1 MTHRAEQIQQQFA
14 SRAPVYEEKAA
25 WIVDPTL
32 LGRFVEM
39 ARVGPDGVLLDVC
52 CGTGLVG
59 AGFHGRVARRVGLDL
74 TAQMMDQGRDRLDE
88 WVQGSADAMPFNDAT
103 FDIAVI
109 RQALHFVDSPVGVAR
124 EMYRV
129 LRPGGQA
136 VIGHR
141 VPHGPADAAWWE
153 KVNRAKQP
161 LIKNLLR
168 AEDLT
173 DIMTQAGFV
182 DLETSEV
189 RVWESI
195 QLWMDSPEAC
205 AASEEVFAL
214 YHAAPPEVAS
224 LRGISITD
232 REIRDCWRW
241 VLVSGR
247 KG

>member
-1 MTHRAEQIQQQFA
+1 MTNRTEQIQQQFA

-25 WIVDPTL
+25 WIIDPDL

-39 ARVGPDGVLLDVC
+39 ARVGPDAQLLDVC

-59 AGFHGRVARRVGLDL
+59 AGFKGRVARRVGLDL
-74 TAQMMDQGRDRLDE
+74 TLEMMGQGRDRLDE
-88 WVQGSADAMPFNDAT
+88 WMQGSADAMPFADAT

-109 RQALHFVDSPVGVAR
+109 RQALHFVDSPLGVAR
-124 EMYRV
+124 EMFRV

-136 VIGHR
+136 IIGHR
-141 VPHGPADAAWWE
+141 VPHGPLDAAWWAQ
-153 KVNRAKQP
+153 VNRAKQP
-161 LIKNLLR
+161 LIKNLLV

-182 DLETSEV
+182 DLEMSEV

-195 QLWMDSPEAC
+195 RLWMDSPEAC

-214 YHAAPPEVAS
+214 YRSAPPEVAR
-224 LRGISITD
+224 LRGITITD
-232 REIRDCWRW
+232 QEIRDCWRW

-247 KG
+247 KP